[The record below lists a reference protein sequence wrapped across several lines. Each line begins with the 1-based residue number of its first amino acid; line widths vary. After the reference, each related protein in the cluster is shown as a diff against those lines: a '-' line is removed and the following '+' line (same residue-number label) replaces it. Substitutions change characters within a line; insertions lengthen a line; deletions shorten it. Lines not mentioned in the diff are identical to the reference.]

1 MNVLQQFKIINV
13 RQIDIIRIINIIDS
27 YNYNLYTIVKIHLIQ
42 ILSIYHLSFIIYVLQ
57 IQIYHKRNSNYLSC
71 KYYSK
76 QNYLFLYLSYP
87 RTNLTMEFTN
97 LTRNL
102 TWKLVRSMIIS
113 VRIGGQTLQRFISR
127 HTSTYPSPT
136 VPRFSR
142 LCFPTLQES
151 A

>member
-27 YNYNLYTIVKIHLIQ
+27 YNYYQ

-57 IQIYHKRNSNYLSC
+57 IQIYYKRNSNYLSC

-136 VPRFSR
+136 IFAAV
-142 LCFPTLQES
+142 FPNFARGCMIDLRWKS
-151 A
+151 M